1 MFYGD
6 EPKIG
11 IVSAAR
17 RAVPRAGR
25 PAVCGNPH
33 TAAFCR
39 NRGDGLLSGESR
51 FLPW

>member
-1 MFYGD
+1 MFSGD

-11 IVSAAR
+11 IVSAAL
-17 RAVPRAGR
+17 
-25 PAVCGNPH
+25 CGNPH